1 MQKWWSENEIFRN
14 RFDLFICIFFL
25 SCGGGNGPV
34 VDDTV
39 TFPYDEI
46 VCDYDPEVIGQ
57 VTVAVRVSNLL
68 TPVSEKS
75 FQLELHQ
82 PVNGL
87 VVSMSKDGQPADM
100 ARTLEAVD
108 LHIKVQ
114 EGSHMLIT
122 VSFGD
127 GSDDLLIET
136 NGTERVFNI
145 IHEFLLVGDLT
156 VEVTAENTDLDTHEV
171 ATVTNDITIQAP
183 VPEGG
188 LTMTSDYQDTVASLP
203 PGIIQYQI
211 NFDHSHP
218 VPTSPKITINYGDNS
233 CIGSC
238 SSSAIEFVDGTPNI
252 FTHTYSSAGIKTATA
267 TIFNEI
273 SFVMLQTSVRI
284 QEKLDGLRI
293 DAWEEGN
300 AEVLIEED
308 EEGRTGVPVD
318 TKFIFEF
325 HYNNGTLLTTVSL
338 FM

>member
-1 MQKWWSENEIFRN
+1 MKSSTI
-14 RFDLFICIFFL
+14 DLTLLSVYFAF
-25 SCGGGNGPV
+25 SCGGGIDAV

-46 VCDYDPEVIGQ
+46 ICDYDPEVIGE
-57 VTVAVRVSNLL
+57 VTVSVRVSNLL

-75 FQLELHQ
+75 FKLELHQ

-87 VVSMSKDGQPADM
+87 VVSMSKDGDPVDV
-100 ARTLEAVD
+100 ARTSEAVD
-108 LHIKVQ
+108 LHIEVK
-114 EGSHMLIT
+114 EGSHMMIT

-136 NGTERVFNI
+136 NGTERVFTLT
-145 IHEFLLVGDLT
+145 HEFQLAGDLT
-156 VEVTAENTDLDTHEV
+156 VEVIAENTDLSEHEV

-183 VPEGG
+183 VPAGG
-188 LTMTSDYQDTVASLP
+188 LTMTSDFPDSVASLP

-218 VPTSPKITINYGDNS
+218 LPSSPKITIDYGDNS
-233 CIGSC
+233 CIGIC
-238 SSSAIEFVDGTPNI
+238 TSSAIEFVDGTANI

-273 SFVMLQTSVRI
+273 SSVTVRTSVRI
-284 QEKLDGLRI
+284 QEKLEGLRI
-293 DAWEEGN
+293 DTWEEGN
-300 AEVLIEED
+300 ADVLIEED

-325 HYNNGTLLTTVSL
+325 HYNNGTSTHIPTE
-338 FM
+338 